1 MTRSLQTALIVL
13 LAGCAARPA
22 AHHHAPATAAAAP
35 PLYDTLGTHTHPVSC
50 TPAAQTYFD
59 QGLRFIYAFNHDEA
73 QRSFEEAAR
82 LDPNCAMAY
91 WGEALAL
98 GPNINLPIDAP
109 RAAAAQIAITQA
121 VALAPRASAKEQA
134 YIAALAKR
142 YSADPNADRKAHDRA
157 YADAMREVARSYPD
171 DTDASTLFAESMMD
185 LRPWDFW
192 APDGTPYPGTTEIV
206 STLEAVMIKDPNHP
220 GANHYYIHAIE
231 QSAHPEKGLPSAQ
244 RLPGLVPGAG
254 HLVHMPSHIYMRTGR
269 YGDATEANQRAIVVD
284 EQYIAAAQ
292 PTGVYPMM
300 YYPHNIHFLWAAASM
315 EGRSADA
322 IGAAR
327 LLGSKV
333 PPEMARQ
340 MPMVEYFMP
349 TTYFALLRFGQW
361 DAMLAEPA
369 PPADLL
375 YLTAMW
381 HYARGI
387 AFAAKGRP
395 AQADGELAGFERIA
409 ARIPPDRIVGDDQ
422 PAGALL
428 RLAAIA
434 LRGDIAARQGHFAR
448 ALPLLT
454 EAVRLQDALPYME
467 PPPWYFPQRQA
478 LGAALLAAGKPAEAE
493 AVYREDLLR
502 NPDNGWS
509 LFGLAESLRA
519 QGRKKDAAEVEAKY
533 KAAWTRAD
541 VTLTASRF

>member
-1 MTRSLQTALIVL
+1 MTRTLLTALLL
-13 LAGCAARPA
+13 LAGCATRPP
-22 AHHHAPATAAAAP
+22 AHDHAPATAAAPP
-35 PLYDTLGTHTHPVSC
+35 PLYDNLGSHTHTVSC
-50 TPAAQTYFD
+50 SAAAQAYFD
-59 QGLRFIYAFNHDEA
+59 QGLRLIYAFNHDEA

-82 LDPNCAMAY
+82 LDPNCAMAF

-109 RAAAAQIAITQA
+109 RGAAAQIAITQA
-121 VALAPRASAKEQA
+121 VALAPHASAKEQA

-142 YSADPNADRKAHDRA
+142 YSADASADRKAHDRA
-157 YADAMREVARSYPD
+157 YAEAMRDVARTYPD
-171 DTDASTLFAESMMD
+171 DTDAATLYAESMMD
-185 LRPWDFW
+185 LRPWDLW
-192 APDGTPYPGTTEIV
+192 AADGTPYPGTVEIV
-206 STLEAVMIKDPNHP
+206 TTLEAVMIRDPNHP

-231 QSAHPEKGLPSAQ
+231 QSQQPEKGLPSAQ

-269 YGDATEANQRAIVVD
+269 YSDAAVANQRAIVVD
-284 EQYIAAAQ
+284 EQYLAAAQ

-327 LLGSKV
+327 LLGTKV
-333 PPEMARQ
+333 PPEMARE

-369 PPADLL
+369 PPPDLL

-387 AFAAKGRP
+387 AFAAQGRSG
-395 AQADGELAGFERIA
+395 QADAELAAFEHVA
-409 ARIPPDRIVGDDQ
+409 AHIPPDRIVGDNQ
-422 PAGALL
+422 PAGGLL
-428 RLAAIA
+428 HLAAIA

-448 ALPLLT
+448 AVPLLE

-478 LGAALLAAGKPAEAE
+478 LGAALLAAGKPAQAE
-493 AVYREDLLR
+493 AVYREDLRL
-502 NPDNGWS
+502 NPNNGWS

-519 QGRKKDAAEVEAKY
+519 QRKTKDAAEVEAQFKT
-533 KAAWTRAD
+533 AWTRAD
-541 VTLTASRF
+541 VTLNASRF